1 MLGQFTSEDK
11 AMNNDFSK
19 LTKQLYKKIGVDSKI
34 IEKEAFI
41 DKIKLLN
48 NKSAILDEKKISNSK
63 NTSD

>member
-1 MLGQFTSEDK
+1 
-11 AMNNDFSK
+11 MNNDFSK

-41 DKIKLLN
+41 DKIKLLKN
-48 NKSAILDEKKISNSK
+48 NKSAILDEKISNSK